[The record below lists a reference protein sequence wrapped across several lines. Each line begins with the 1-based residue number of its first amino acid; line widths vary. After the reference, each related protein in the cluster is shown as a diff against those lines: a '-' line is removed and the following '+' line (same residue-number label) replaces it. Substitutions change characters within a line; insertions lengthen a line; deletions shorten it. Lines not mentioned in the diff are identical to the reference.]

1 MGEQNNTT
9 SYMMMQ
15 GSDGEWQKIIK
26 LKDIPDLMMENYGNT
41 ISNDGEWY
49 GGVKYHLTPTELE
62 GRFTVTLKYP
72 KQMRCKS
79 RKRYVKLLMSRGYS
93 RNVANLIIDI
103 YKIGC
108 QLENVP
114 FSYQTQ
120 WARDYWTMHNPPE
133 LDFRR
138 EKEAHDGE

>member
-9 SYMMMQ
+9 SYMMIQ
-15 GSDGEWQKIIK
+15 GSDGEWQKIEWT
-26 LKDIPDLMMENYGNT
+26 DIPDLLMENYGNT
-41 ISNDGEWY
+41 ISTDGEWY

-62 GRFTVTLKYP
+62 GCFTATLKYP

-93 RNVANLIIDI
+93 RNVANLIIDV

-108 QLENVP
+108 QHYNFP

-120 WARDYWTMHNPPE
+120 WNRDYWTMHNPSE
-133 LDFRR
+133 WDFRR
-138 EKEAHDGE
+138 KKGVTIGE